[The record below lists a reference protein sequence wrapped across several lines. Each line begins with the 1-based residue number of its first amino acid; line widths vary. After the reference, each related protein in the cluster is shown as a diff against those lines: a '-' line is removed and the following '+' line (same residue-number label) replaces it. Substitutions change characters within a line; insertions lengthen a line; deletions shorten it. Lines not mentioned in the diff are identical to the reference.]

1 MAQWKRTL
9 GLFQSSE
16 LLVVLEWASKF
27 KMLSS
32 YVRKPCNV
40 ASILPFRHLKE
51 KKADIKIYWW
61 YHNTGI
67 VFAHAVS
74 CIIGNFND
82 SVSIRFSVLS
92 LKTKKTCTLNMFFFC
107 LFCCNLISNKLG
119 VRSASVSDC
128 PGFHFECFAF
138 HSKPVHFL
146 EKRAC

>member
-51 KKADIKIYWW
+51 KKTDIKNIDD
-61 YHNTGI
+61 
-67 VFAHAVS
+67 
-74 CIIGNFND
+74 II
-82 SVSIRFSVLS
+82 
-92 LKTKKTCTLNMFFFC
+92 TLE
-107 LFCCNLISNKLG
+107 LG
-119 VRSASVSDC
+119 L
-128 PGFHFECFAF
+128 HT
-138 HSKPVHFL
+138 L
-146 EKRAC
+146 